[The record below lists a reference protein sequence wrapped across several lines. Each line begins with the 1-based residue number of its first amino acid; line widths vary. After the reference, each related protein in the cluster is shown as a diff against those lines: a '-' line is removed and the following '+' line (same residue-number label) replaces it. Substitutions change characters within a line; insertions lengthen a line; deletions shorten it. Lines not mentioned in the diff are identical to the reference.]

1 MAGYSLSYPHVDP
14 IVLEINQ
21 LFDQIVFCVNQ
32 RRVAVLTMYHDLKQD
47 ITSRPLAR
55 ARQEEELIGL
65 RTDTE
70 KRLQQNVHRELQGK
84 VLADIDFVLTEVRTP
99 RPDKRAVFRSQS
111 VPVEQ
116 LIAELGEVLEEE
128 VPLVPN
134 YQAMRPVVAVGKKG
148 KAPGYLYCPK
158 GIAIDSYDRIFVVE
172 GGKYEPHARISM
184 FSERG
189 DYLDSFIPQDMIEP
203 YGIAIHGTN
212 MYLTDT
218 RVDEIFQFKIETGFP
233 FVTKQGTAGMQIRDV
248 YNSRNLTVSNDGDV
262 YVADCMNMRVLI
274 LNSSL
279 IHLRYFTEVPIRYP
293 QDIKLTADE
302 VYVLCEDNP
311 CIHVFSHAGEI
322 LRSLVSRG
330 RHMQVSDPFFFCLDS
345 AGNIIF
351 SDNFAHDLKIFTK
364 EGNLI
369 HTLAKEGYQAGTLH
383 YPRGLALTRELSLVV
398 VSYNKNFALQVF
410 SS

>member
-47 ITSRPLAR
+47 IISRPLAR

-70 KRLQQNVHRELQGK
+70 KRLQQNVHRELQEK
-84 VLADIDFVLTEVRTP
+84 VLADIDFALTEVRTP

-212 MYLTDT
+212 MYLTDS
-218 RVDEIFQFKIETGFP
+218 RADEIFQFKIETGFP
-233 FVTKQGTAGMQIRDV
+233 FVTKQGTAGMQIGDL

-279 IHLRYFTEVPIRYP
+279 IHLRYFTEELIRYP
-293 QDIKLTADE
+293 LDIKLTADE

-330 RHMQVSDPFFFCLDS
+330 GLLQVTGPYFFCLDS

-364 EGNLI
+364 EGKPDTYTSKRRVPSWDA
-369 HTLAKEGYQAGTLH
+369 TLPERTSSNQRAQ
-383 YPRGLALTRELSLVV
+383 LSCGVL
-398 VSYNKNFALQVF
+398 
-410 SS
+410 